1 MKPHQPIWLSCLTL
15 LPAIGSGASTQDLPF
30 QVASSLP
37 GEVVQRLSARSL
49 DAFALTAH
57 LNPYYLQ
64 GDFDGDGRRDTAL
77 LIRHKANGKIGIA
90 IFQSSQP
97 EPLVLGAGTR
107 IGNGGDDFN
116 WMDAWNVKLR
126 GPVDRG
132 AGEASLISL
141 KGDALLVV
149 KTEASSGLLY
159 WTGSRY
165 EWYQQ
170 GD

>member
-1 MKPHQPIWLSCLTL
+1 M
-15 LPAIGSGASTQDLPF
+15 PAIGFGASTQDLSF

-37 GEVVQRLSARSL
+37 SDVVQRLSARSL
-49 DAFALTAH
+49 EAFALTAH

-77 LIRHKANGKIGIA
+77 LIKHKASGKIGIA
-90 IFQSSQP
+90 VFQSSQP
-97 EPLVLGAGTR
+97 EPIVLGAGIA
-107 IGNGGDDFN
+107 IGNGGDNFN

-126 GPVDRG
+126 GPVRLG

-141 KGDALLVV
+141 KGDALLVI
-149 KTEASSGLLY
+149 KTESASGLLY
-159 WTGSRY
+159 WTGSKY

-170 GD
+170 AD